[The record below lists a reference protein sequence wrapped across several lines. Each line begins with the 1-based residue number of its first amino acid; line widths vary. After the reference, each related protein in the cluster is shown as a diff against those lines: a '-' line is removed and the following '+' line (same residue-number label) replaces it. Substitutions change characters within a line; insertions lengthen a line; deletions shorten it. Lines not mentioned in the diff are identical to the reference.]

1 MSMDE
6 RVLASQKHEERLAA
20 FWPRKV
26 SRHITSV
33 LVKTPV
39 TANHATILWGV
50 ISVMNSYVVYLAL
63 TGSYVAI
70 PMVPVIYFFCVV
82 LDSVDGEIARFK
94 NLVNPFGG
102 KLLDGI
108 CHRATE
114 FSLLA
119 AYTAAAY
126 TKIDSPFVLAVGL
139 LLLTADGM
147 YVYVY
152 ERRLTM
158 LRVQIKFKGHVKLS
172 DAKVYQRGTRWTA
185 LTRKQQVT
193 TITGL
198 FNYKSVYAV
207 IALSF
212 LPPAAF
218 LVGLGA
224 LAAYKHL
231 KWIQL
236 TRRAVGEGAKFAA
249 EGAAAATDARAD
261 PEPKSAQAAAAGMIP

>member
-1 MSMDE
+1 MDE

-50 ISVMNSYVVYLAL
+50 ISVLNSYTVYLAL
-63 TGSYVAI
+63 TGTYIAI
-70 PMVPVIYFFCVV
+70 AFVPVVYLLCVV
-82 LDSVDGEIARFK
+82 FDSVDGEIARFK
-94 NLVNPFGG
+94 NLANPFGG
-102 KLLDGI
+102 KLLDGV

-119 AYTAAAY
+119 AYAAAAY
-126 TKIDSPFVLAVGL
+126 AKSESTLVVLAVAL
-139 LLLTADGM
+139 LLMSGDAM
-147 YVYVY
+147 YIYVY

-158 LRVQIKFKGHVKLS
+158 LRNQMGFKGHIKLS
-172 DAKVYQRGTRWTA
+172 TATVYKRGTPFSA
-185 LTRKQQVT
+185 LTRRQQLA

-198 FNYKSVYAV
+198 LNYKSVYAV

-212 LPPAAF
+212 LPVESF
-218 LVGLGA
+218 LAGLGA
-224 LAAYKHL
+224 LAVFKHV
-231 KWIQL
+231 KWLRL
-236 TRRAVGEGAKFAA
+236 TRRAIGEGAKFAA
-249 EGAAAATDARAD
+249 SGSAAVSPVGTEDTRKAAA
-261 PEPKSAQAAAAGMIP
+261 SAAASVS

>member
-1 MSMDE
+1 M
-6 RVLASQKHEERLAA
+6 
-20 FWPRKV
+20 

-33 LVKTPV
+33 LIRTPV

-50 ISVMNSYVVYLAL
+50 ISVLNSYTVYLAL
-63 TGSYVAI
+63 TGTYAAI
-70 PMVPVIYFFCVV
+70 ALVPVIYFFCVV
-82 LDSVDGEIARFK
+82 LDSVDGELARFK

-102 KLLDGI
+102 KLLDGV

-126 TKIDSPFVLAVGL
+126 AKIESPLVLAVGL
-139 LLLTADGM
+139 FLMAADGM

-172 DAKVYQRGTRWTA
+172 DGRVYKRGTRFRD
-185 LTRKQQVT
+185 LTREQQIL

-212 LPPAAF
+212 LPPLAF
-218 LVGLGA
+218 LAG
-224 LAAYKHL
+224 LAAIGVYKHF
-231 KWIQL
+231 KWIRL
-236 TRRAVGEGAKFAA
+236 TQRAVREGAKYATEA
-249 EGAAAATDARAD
+249 TAAAPAAT
-261 PEPKSAQAAAAGMIP
+261 PGSTEPPQSSPAPAATSGMIS